1 MWDFLN
7 ANEFWLLLVNAVLGL
22 TTLICMLV
30 IGRVAIR
37 EVTEKRK
44 VNRWLRELDDD
55 HAFVVSDLGIT
66 MADGGER
73 VVGGGSQ
80 LPGARLAVSER
91 GLTEVESAGL
101 ANKERILR
109 AEDR

>member
-7 ANEFWLLLVNAVLGL
+7 ANEFWLLFVNAILGL

-37 EVTEKRK
+37 EIVEKRNVGK
-44 VNRWLRELDDD
+44 WLKELDDD
-55 HAFVVSDLGIT
+55 HAFVVSDLGVT

-73 VVGGGSQ
+73 VENARPQRPV
-80 LPGARLAVSER
+80 ARLAVSEE
-91 GLTEVESAGL
+91 GLTEVEPAGREG
-101 ANKERILR
+101 KERILR
-109 AEDR
+109 PEDR